1 MSVYRFMVITNPVP
15 GQEAQYNDWYDR
27 QHIPDVLRVP
37 GFVAAQRFRVVGE
50 SALPGQYVAI
60 YELETDDPAAALAEL
75 TARAGQPAMPL
86 SDALDRVRVCA
97 TLLSAVT
104 GRVTA

>member
-1 MSVYRFMVITNPVP
+1 MAIYKFLVITNPVP
-15 GQEAQYNDWYDR
+15 GQEDRYNDWYDR

-50 SALPGQYVAI
+50 TTLPGEYVAI
-60 YELETDDPAAALAEL
+60 YELETEDPAATLAEL

-86 SDALDRVRVCA
+86 SDALDRVRVSA
-97 TLLSAVT
+97 TLLSPVSE
-104 GRVTA
+104 RVTA